1 MAREK
6 DDQLNDLQQENDEL
20 REGLARLRDELEDLL
35 GDDTDAD
42 DDQEEDD

>member
-20 REGLARLRDELEDLL
+20 REGLARLRDELDDLL
-35 GDDTDAD
+35 GDDTDVD
-42 DDQEEDD
+42 GDQEEDD